1 MHFALRLDLCDLR
14 HRSLIMRPRPPA
26 KIHWFAL
33 WRHRRTVLG
42 LITRISRA
50 NDTQNQRALRALY
63 GETADEMHRI
73 KQAAREIVEVK
84 DDPLPR
90 VPESL
95 RNRS

>member
-1 MHFALRLDLCDLR
+1 
-14 HRSLIMRPRPPA
+14 MRPMPTA
-26 KIHWFAL
+26 KIKWFAL
-33 WRHRRTVLG
+33 WRHRQTVIG

-50 NDTQNQRALRALY
+50 NDMQNQRALCAAY
-63 GETADEMHRI
+63 GESRDEMHRI
-73 KQAAREIVEVK
+73 RQAAREIAEVK